1 MKKIGLLLILM
12 GVTFTSFAQVVPTG
26 LNRRFKTDDMQ
37 RSSNTNQN
45 EKKDPIATTMEFLI
59 KELNLDAFQEAAIK
73 SFLQENITEGEKINA
88 SSLNGEEK
96 RVKFETLRKKFEDK
110 TKSIL
115 KPEQIELFDQ
125 ISKKDKSHKKSK
137 NKKSKAEEDE

>member
-1 MKKIGLLLILM
+1 MKKIGLLLIIM
-12 GVTFTSFAQVVPTG
+12 GITSTAFAQVPSG
-26 LNRRFKTDDMQ
+26 INRRFKTDDMQ
-37 RSSNTNQN
+37 RFSNTTQK
-45 EKKDPIATTMEFLI
+45 EKKDPVATTMEFLT

-73 SFLQENITEGEKINA
+73 SFLQENISEGEKINA
-88 SSLNGEEK
+88 SSLNSEEK

-125 ISKKDKSHKKSK
+125 INNKDKGNKKSK
-137 NKKSKAEEDE
+137 NKKSKAEEEE

>member
-1 MKKIGLLLILM
+1 MKKIGFLLILI

-45 EKKDPIATTMEFLI
+45 EKKDPIATTMEFFI

-137 NKKSKAEEDE
+137 NKK